1 MRHRRPRN
9 GAARAWFLVR
19 IAAGD
24 VLTVVYLALGYAAR
38 VVMDF
43 VADIRK
49 MIGGR

>member
-19 IAAGD
+19 AASGD
-24 VLTVVYLALGYAAR
+24 VLTVFYLALGYAAR
-38 VVMDF
+38 VAVDF
-43 VADIRK
+43 MADFRK